1 MKLYGVPPML
11 PDSMSR
17 EERVALIQ
25 EIAQTAEDE
34 FQQKYFSL
42 GEWFERYDPLHLLA
56 YCCSYFL
63 CHPAGV
69 DPELGGG
76 LDFHPYHLEILQAF
90 ALMQER
96 SLSDRPLGLE
106 AAGLL
111 DVMCAIGQAA
121 INRGL
126 KANIDQVEGESESNF
141 VLSNIRT
148 QTMAVRNPGYPHHIH
163 RITRDLAETVR
174 EDFVDVHGIDPIRLV
189 DALFRL
195 PEVASTRLNEHFERV
210 AHFYREKSY
219 QAVATAYVE
228 SFPDAGDCDADRL
241 FDLMGRNLHSMKA
254 ALVYHSDMQLAD
266 CFTFT
271 LADLVEAYGDDV
283 DLQAVKNVTDG
294 LSFEFG
300 NLEDSNKEWV
310 VLDNPVWKRPFI
322 KIDDETYFLALAGH
336 IPHYASG
343 LLEGLVA
350 EDSALDQKYRD
361 RKARYLEDEI
371 ERLFKAGFPDGRI
384 YRGSMWDD
392 GAGNKGENDLT
403 LVLGSVAIVVEA
415 KSGSLTPP
423 AQRGAPKRLAD
434 TVRQLI
440 VDPADQAYR
449 FIRVLEGTEGPQSFV
464 TKSSVENTIDVSEV
478 RYFLPLTVTME
489 QFGFVSNLRNLAES
503 RISDREVAELAQV
516 LSLTDLMV
524 TFEVLDLQSEKV
536 HYLFRRRELGARMR
550 LHGYEMDVL
559 AFYLDRGFNIGEVEF
574 SGNNFVD
581 LTLASKQL
589 DPYFGGQ
596 LFGVTVDKPALKLTP
611 WWTRM
616 LQRLDSDLSGDR
628 LDAALVLLS
637 VPYDAQ
643 KKMERQFAKLS
654 DRVQRKRGEE
664 PRTWVQFRTAPAE
677 RRFCVALYPYFSTYH
692 EKRDE
697 VIDDFL
703 SGDRAQESRG
713 AVCVGVNLDHRD
725 VPYSV
730 VALAP
735 KPDLFDHL

>member
-1 MKLYGVPPML
+1 MKLYGVPPVL

-17 EERVALIQ
+17 EERIALIQ
-25 EIAQTAEDE
+25 EIVQTAEDE

-56 YCCSYFL
+56 YCCSYFV

-69 DPELGGG
+69 DPEVGGG

-106 AAGLL
+106 AEGLL

-126 KANIDQVEGESESNF
+126 KAHIDQVEGESEWNF
-141 VLSNIRT
+141 VLSSIRT
-148 QTMAVRNPGYPHHIH
+148 QTMAVRNPGYPQHIH

-210 AHFYREKSY
+210 AHFYREMSY
-219 QAVATAYVE
+219 RAVATSYLE
-228 SFPDAGDCDADRL
+228 SFPDVEDFDADHL
-241 FDLMGRNLHSMKA
+241 FQLVGRHLHSMKA
-254 ALVYHSDMQLAD
+254 MLVYHSDLRLAD

-271 LADLVEAYGDDV
+271 LDDVVGAYGQCIDQ
-283 DLQAVKNVTDG
+283 QAVRTLIDK
-294 LSFEFG
+294 LAFEFG
-300 NLEDSNKEWV
+300 DLGDCNKEWV
-310 VLDNPVWKRPFI
+310 VLDNPVWRRPFI
-322 KIDDETYFLALAGH
+322 KVDEDTYFLALAGH
-336 IPHYASG
+336 IPHYVSG
-343 LLEGLVA
+343 LLEDLVA
-350 EDSALDQKYRD
+350 EDRALDRKYRD
-361 RKARYLEDEI
+361 RKAQYMEGEV

-403 LVLGSVAIVVEA
+403 MVLGSVAIVVEA
-415 KSGSLTPP
+415 KSGSLSPP
-423 AQRGAPKRLAD
+423 AQRGAPKRLVD

-440 VDPADQAYR
+440 VEPADQAYR

-464 TKSSVENTIDVSEV
+464 TKSGAENTIDVSGV

-489 QFGFVSNLRNLAES
+489 QFGFVSNVRNLADS
-503 RISDREVAELAQV
+503 GISDRGVSELAQV
-516 LSLTDLMV
+516 LSLTALMV
-524 TFEVLDLQSEKV
+524 VFEVLDLQSEKV

-559 AFYLDRGFNIGEVEF
+559 AFYLDRGFNIEEVEF
-574 SGNNFVD
+574 SGNSFVD

-589 DPYFGGQ
+589 DLYFVGQ
-596 LFGVTVDKPALKLTP
+596 LLGVTVDKPRLRLTS

-616 LQRLDSDLSGDR
+616 LQRLDSDLSEDR
-628 LDAALVLLS
+628 LDAALVLLN
-637 VPYDAQ
+637 VPFDDQ

-654 DRVQRKRGEE
+654 DRVRRKKGEE
-664 PRTWVQFRTAPAE
+664 SRTWVQLLTAPGE
-677 RRFCVALYPYFSTYH
+677 RQFCVALYPYFSQTQWLLNHTALLAEHKAEWAERGNTMYA
-692 EKRDE
+692 ENQQLSAGGRDRDPGRQAGPDRDE
-697 VIDDFL
+697 
-703 SGDRAQESRG
+703 G
-713 AVCVGVNLDHRD
+713 
-725 VPYSV
+725 
-730 VALAP
+730 
-735 KPDLFDHL
+735 